1 MSRLFMTFTSSRRID
16 FPMVDLAG
24 IAYYP
29 KFWDLAHRFFE
40 ESWHYTCNLHYNE
53 VLQKHKIG
61 FPLVHSE
68 ASFLHPL
75 KYGDTVF
82 CKINVSN
89 IGNSSIT
96 WSYELSNQDG
106 KVCWS
111 AIQTTVCT
119 NMDSITE
126 KTNVPDWIR
135 EGLEKIMI

>member
-1 MSRLFMTFTSSRRID
+1 
-16 FPMVDLAG
+16 
-24 IAYYP
+24 
-29 KFWDLAHRFFE
+29 
-40 ESWHYTCNLHYNE
+40 
-53 VLQKHKIG
+53 
-61 FPLVHSE
+61 VHSE

-75 KYGDTVF
+75 KYGDTAF
-82 CKINVSN
+82 CKINVTN

-106 KVCWS
+106 KICWS

>member
-1 MSRLFMTFTSSRRID
+1 MTQTSTDKSTEIIQCIPGFSQLLHIYRQ
-16 FPMVDLAG
+16 G
-24 IAYYP
+24 NY
-29 KFWDLAHRFFE
+29 RFFE

-106 KVCWS
+106 KICWS

-119 NMDSITE
+119 NMNSITE